1 MSEGKAQTHPLHHQL
16 LMTYALCNCRTHGYY
31 RKFNPEMQHSE
42 NERYTIH
49 VQNALSCI
57 HVQFLHD
64 AMRSLTISQQL
75 QLQK

>member
-1 MSEGKAQTHPLHHQL
+1 
-16 LMTYALCNCRTHGYY
+16 
-31 RKFNPEMQHSE
+31 MQHSE

-49 VQNALSCI
+49 VQNALSCM

-64 AMRSLTISQQL
+64 AMRSFTISQQL